1 MREIDNQ
8 LHHPVSG
15 RDALKVTV
23 IVFVALI
30 SLTPI
35 SAQELS
41 GQIKGRV
48 VDSSGA
54 FIPGANLTA
63 THVETNSIY
72 RATTSDDGTFTLPS
86 VRLGRYTVA
95 VESSGF
101 RRTVIHD
108 IKVEV
113 GGVAQLTVT
122 LQVGS
127 VQEQVEIT
135 GNQAQEVIN
144 STNAELGAVVDE
156 RRVLELP
163 LNGRNAAHLALL
175 QAGVYFD
182 RTPDGEG
189 DKLIVHGQ
197 RHRSLGITLDGIDTQ
212 DNLNRASSVMLDQ
225 PLLALSAENVQE
237 FRVVTGIASAE
248 FSRGGAQIAAVTR
261 AGTNRFSGSLF
272 EFHRNTVFNANEFFN
287 NSAGVE
293 RTPLL
298 RHQFGGRI
306 GGPIFRDKTF
316 FFFGYQQTRESKGVS
331 VNRTVY
337 TAEARQGIFRFLDNM
352 QTIPERVAA
361 NPSLIRSVNL
371 MQCGPTV
378 QAALDR
384 PCVDSRFNL
393 TTPSTPDPFI
403 TGKVFGAIPLPNNFT
418 VGDGLNTGGFR
429 FNASV
434 RTVEHLPSFR
444 IDHRFNE
451 KHAFFGTINYL
462 DRDIQGD
469 FINSRE
475 PQYPELGPLGDRVT
489 HSRGFSGTFTSTFS
503 PTLINEVRA
512 GMVGGENA
520 FLINQPF
527 STPFNLNLNTITDPY
542 DVGNGTEIRDNRTV
556 NVRDTLTWVRGNH
569 QIKAGGEFRDRWL
582 DTRSNDL
589 NFPFGEI
596 NFNRTDNAPGF
607 NTANLRTLA
616 NGTVVPTD
624 LNTALDMM
632 NNLVGAIGS
641 VQRRYS
647 VTSLDSGF
655 VPGEPTRGIFKSRE
669 FDAFFQDSWRFRPNL
684 TLNLGLRWEFATVPY
699 ETRGLVLIPEDGFN
713 SVYGISGQEGFFS
726 PGTFKGSP
734 CPTLGNLPLA
744 RTTANATDLLN
755 ACATRYIPGSS
766 SNGRSLYNND
776 YNNFGPVISIAWDP
790 FKDGKTSIR
799 AGFRI
804 SYFQDAFAIIQANV
818 NDNEGLE
825 VNPTCIPT
833 ANGCVNNPTLLR
845 DVMNNNLAPVPRV
858 PAFTLPAF
866 RSILD
871 NATQDFRAYIE
882 DLGTPYYQEWTL
894 GVQREVLPNL
904 AVELRYV
911 GNRGRSLRRIADYNE
926 INIFARDGVTGST
939 FLDAFLIAQQNLVC
953 NRANGSGD
961 RFDTMNFA
969 CSRAN
974 PLMDALIAGEPS
986 RLRTRSNLLN
996 ALDFNAPGEFAYRL
1010 TQSETSLPGA
1020 AGQTD
1025 RIRGG
1030 SFWGAVLGG
1039 RLPVNFFQAN
1049 PFVASSRSMLN
1060 DGFSTFH
1067 AIEIEARRRFA
1078 HGLSVQA
1085 NYTFGKALSDFD
1097 GDANDLLNDT
1107 RPSSVRN
1114 ARYTTRQIA
1123 PRHQFNA
1130 NWVYELPFGPGKSF
1144 GAQTNSL
1151 MKHLIGDWQ
1160 MGGIISWRSGRPI
1173 SITSGIGT
1181 FHRSAVS
1188 EENTV
1193 SLSESLSADQLR
1205 NLVGQ
1210 RNIGGGVFW
1219 LDPCLSVFIGG
1230 TCQSSDAIPGLFE
1243 LPRPGQL
1250 GELSQTVI
1258 YGPRRF
1264 TLDFNLAKRIKF
1276 TETANL
1282 EFRWEVFNAFNN
1294 VNFNVP
1300 VARFFDPA
1308 TNNIDRNF
1316 GKVTRTIGEP
1326 RLMQFALKINF

>member
-1 MREIDNQ
+1 MRKIPNQ
-8 LHHPVSG
+8 L
-15 RDALKVTV
+15 RDLSSWRGALRRAV
-23 IVFVALI
+23 IASAALI
-30 SLTPI
+30 LVAHLAVA
-35 SAQELS
+35 AQELS
-41 GQIKGRV
+41 GQIKGTV
-48 VDSSGA
+48 VDNGGA
-54 FIPGANLTA
+54 AIPGANLTV
-63 THVETNSIY
+63 THVETNSVY
-72 RATTSDDGTFTLPS
+72 RATASNDGTFTIPNA
-86 VRLGRYTVA
+86 RLGRYTVA
-95 VESSGF
+95 VEAPGF
-101 RRTVIHD
+101 RRTLVQD
-108 IKVEV
+108 VKVEV
-113 GGVAQLTVT
+113 GSIAQLTVT

-135 GNQAQEVIN
+135 GAQAQEVIN
-144 STNAELGAVVDE
+144 STNAELGAVVDD

-163 LNGRNAAHLALL
+163 LNGRNASHLALL
-175 QAGVYFD
+175 QAGVYFE

-261 AGTNRFSGSLF
+261 AGTNQFHGSLF

-287 NSAGVE
+287 NSAGVN
-293 RTPLL
+293 RSPLL

-337 TAEARQGIFRFLDNM
+337 TTEARQGIFRFLDNL
-352 QTIPERVAA
+352 QAIPERVAA
-361 NPSLIRSVNL
+361 NPNLIRSVNL
-371 MQCGPTV
+371 LRCDSAV
-378 QAALDR
+378 QTALGR

-393 TTPSTPDPFI
+393 TTPATPDQFI
-403 TGKVFGAIPLPNNFT
+403 TGQVFGAIPLPNNFT
-418 VGDGLNTGGFR
+418 IGDGLNTGGFR
-429 FNASV
+429 FNAPV

-444 IDHRFNE
+444 LDHRFTE
-451 KHAFFGTINYL
+451 KHTFFGTINYL

-469 FINSRE
+469 FINDRE
-475 PQYPELGPLGDRVT
+475 PIYPATGPLGNRVT

-503 PTLINEVRA
+503 PTLINEARV

-520 FLINQPF
+520 FIINQPF
-527 STPFNLNLNTITDPY
+527 STPFNLDLNTITDPY
-542 DVGNGTEIRDNRTV
+542 DPGNGTEIRDNRTV
-556 NVRDTLTWVRGNH
+556 NVRDTITWVRGHH

-582 DTRSNDL
+582 DTRTNDL
-589 NFPFGEI
+589 NLTFGAI

-607 NTANLRTLA
+607 DAAALRTLA
-616 NGTVVPTD
+616 RGTVVTTD
-624 LNTALDMM
+624 LNTALDLM

-641 VQRRYS
+641 VQRRYN
-647 VTSLDSGF
+647 VTSLDSGY
-655 VPGEPTRGIFKSRE
+655 VSGAPTRNIFRSRE
-669 FDAFFQDSWRFRPNL
+669 FDAFFQDTWNFRPSL
-684 TLNLGLRWEFATVPY
+684 TFNLGLRWEFATVPD
-699 ETRGLVLIPEDGFN
+699 ETRGLVLIPEGGFQ
-713 SVYGISGQEGFFS
+713 SVYGVSGSRGFFN
-726 PGTFKGSP
+726 PGTFNGSP
-734 CPTLGNLPLA
+734 CPTLGSLPLQ
-744 RTTANATDLLN
+744 RTTANATNLIN
-755 ACATRYIPGSS
+755 ACATRYVPGAS
-766 SNGRSLYNND
+766 SNGKPLYKTD
-776 YNNFGPVISIAWDP
+776 YNNFGPVIGIAWDP
-790 FKDGKTSIR
+790 FKNGKTSIR

-818 NDNEGLE
+818 DDNEGLL

-833 ANGCVNNPTLLR
+833 AGGCVNNPTLLR
-845 DVMNNNLAPVPRV
+845 DVVRNSVAPVPPV
-858 PAFTLPAF
+858 PAFGLPST

-882 DLGTPYYQEWTL
+882 DLGTPNYHEWTL
-894 GVQREVLPNL
+894 GVQREVIPNL

-911 GNRGRSLRRIADYNE
+911 GNRGRSLRRIADFNE
-926 INIFARDGVTGST
+926 INIFARDSVTGAT
-939 FLDAFLIAQQNLVC
+939 FHDAFLLAQQNLAC
-953 NRANGSGD
+953 NRANEAGD
-961 RFDTMNFA
+961 RFDTLSFA
-969 CSRAN
+969 CSRTN
-974 PLMDALIAGEPS
+974 PLMDALIGGEPA
-986 RLRTRSNLLN
+986 RLRNRPNLLN

-1010 TQSETSLPGA
+1010 TQSETSVPG
-1020 AGQTD
+1020 AGQTA

-1030 SFWGAVLGG
+1030 SFWGAALAG

-1060 DGFSTFH
+1060 DGFSTYH
-1067 AIEIEARRRFA
+1067 ALEVEIRRRFA
-1078 HGLSVQA
+1078 QGLTLQG

-1097 GDANDLLNDT
+1097 GDANDLVNDT

-1130 NWVYELPFGPGKSF
+1130 NWVYELPFGSGKSF
-1144 GAQTNSL
+1144 GGQSKGL
-1151 MKHLIGDWQ
+1151 LEHVIGDWQ
-1160 MGGIISWRSGRPI
+1160 MSGIVSWRSGRPL

-1188 EENTV
+1188 AENTV
-1193 SLSESLSADQLR
+1193 TLAQAQSASQLR
-1205 NLVGQ
+1205 KLVG
-1210 RNIGGGVFW
+1210 RRTIGEGLFW
-1219 LDPCLSVFIGG
+1219 LDPCLSVVIGG
-1230 TCQSSDAIPGLFE
+1230 SCQDSEATSGLFQ

-1264 TLDFNLAKRIKF
+1264 TLDFNLAKRLKF
-1276 TETANL
+1276 TERANL

-1294 VNFNVP
+1294 TNFSVP
-1300 VARFFDPA
+1300 VTDVFSRS
-1308 TNNIDRNF
+1308 F
-1316 GKVTRTIGEP
+1316 GEVTRTIGEP

>member
-1 MREIDNQ
+1 MRTIHNKLRYLVIERDTFN
-8 LHHPVSG
+8 VS
-15 RDALKVTV
+15 V
-23 IVFVALI
+23 ILLVALI
-30 SLTPI
+30 SLSSLAI

-41 GQIKGRV
+41 GQIKGTV
-48 VDSSGA
+48 VDNSGA
-54 FIPGANLTA
+54 SISGAKVTA

-72 RATTSDDGTFTLPS
+72 RANTSDEGAFAIPS
-86 VRLGRYTVA
+86 VRLGRYTVT
-95 VESSGF
+95 VEAANF

-113 GGVAQLTVT
+113 GEVAQLTVT

-127 VQEQVEIT
+127 VQEQIEIT
-135 GNQAQEVIN
+135 GSQAQEVIN
-144 STNAELGAVVDE
+144 STNAELGAVVDD

-175 QAGVYFD
+175 QAGVYFE

-237 FRVVTGIASAE
+237 FRVVTGVASAE

-261 AGTNRFSGSLF
+261 AGTNRFRGSLF

-293 RTPLL
+293 RSPLL

-352 QTIPERVAA
+352 QAIPERVAA
-361 NPSLIRSVNL
+361 NPGLICSVNL
-371 MQCGPTV
+371 MQCNPTV
-378 QAALDR
+378 QAALGR
-384 PCVDSRFNL
+384 SCVDSRFNL

-444 IDHRFNE
+444 LDHRFNE

-469 FINSRE
+469 FINDRE
-475 PQYPELGPLGDRVT
+475 PIYPELGPLGNRVT

-512 GMVGGENA
+512 GMVGGQNA

-527 STPFNLNLNTITDPY
+527 STPFNLDLNTITDPY
-542 DVGNGTEIRDNRTV
+542 SVGNGLEVRDNRTV

-582 DTRSNDL
+582 DTRTNDL
-589 NFPFGEI
+589 NFPFGDI
-596 NFNRTDNAPGF
+596 NFNRNDNAPGF
-607 NTANLRTLA
+607 NAANLRTLA
-616 NGTVVPTD
+616 NGTVVTTD
-624 LNTALDMM
+624 LNTALDLM

-641 VQRRYS
+641 VQRRYN
-647 VTSLDSGF
+647 VTSLDSGY
-655 VPGEPTRGIFKSRE
+655 VPGEPTRGIFQSRE
-669 FDAFFQDSWRFRPNL
+669 FDAFFQDAWRFRPNL

-699 ETRGLVLIPEDGFN
+699 ETRGLVLIPEGGFN

-744 RTTANATDLLN
+744 RTTANATNLIN

-766 SNGRSLYNND
+766 SNGRPLYNND
-776 YNNFGPVISIAWDP
+776 YDNFGPVISVAWDP
-790 FKDGKTSIR
+790 FKNGKTSVR

-804 SYFQDAFAIIQANV
+804 SYFQDAFAIIAANV
-818 NDNEGLE
+818 DDNEGLLI
-825 VNPTCIPT
+825 NPTCIPT

-845 DVMNNNLAPVPRV
+845 DAMSSNRAPVPPV
-858 PAFTLPAF
+858 PAFRLPGS

-871 NATQDFRAYIE
+871 NNAQDFRTYIE
-882 DLGTPYYQEWTL
+882 DLGTPNYQEWTL

-911 GNRGRSLRRIADYNE
+911 GNRGRGLRRIADYNE
-926 INIFARDGVTGST
+926 INIFARDAVTGST
-939 FLDAFLIAQQNLVC
+939 VLDAFLLAQQNLTC
-953 NRANGSGD
+953 NRANGAGD
-961 RFDTMNFA
+961 RFDTQSFA

-974 PLMDALIAGEPS
+974 PLMDVLIAGEPA
-986 RLRTRSNLLN
+986 RLRNRTSLLN
-996 ALDFNAPGEFAYRL
+996 ALDFNAPGEFVYRL
-1010 TQSETSLPGA
+1010 TQNETSFPG
-1020 AGQTD
+1020 AGQTE

-1030 SFWGAVLGG
+1030 SFWGAVLAG

-1078 HGLSVQA
+1078 QGLSVQA
-1085 NYTFGKALSDFD
+1085 NYSFSKALSDFD
-1097 GDANDLLNDT
+1097 GDANELLNDT
-1107 RPSSVRN
+1107 RPSSVRDT
-1114 ARYTTRQIA
+1114 RYTTRQIA

-1130 NWVYELPFGPGKSF
+1130 NWVYELPFGPGKYF
-1144 GAQTNSL
+1144 GGQTIGL
-1151 MKHLIGDWQ
+1151 LKYLISDWQ

-1188 EENTV
+1188 AENTV
-1193 SLSESLSADQLR
+1193 TLSESLSADQLR
-1205 NLVGQ
+1205 KMVGQ
-1210 RNIGGGVFW
+1210 RDLGGGVFW
-1219 LDPCLSVFIGG
+1219 LDPCLSAIIGG
-1230 TCQSSDAIPGLFE
+1230 ACQNSDAVSGLLG

-1264 TLDFNLAKRIKF
+1264 SFDFNLAKRVKF
-1276 TETANL
+1276 NETTNL

-1300 VARFFDPA
+1300 VTDIFNRS
-1308 TNNIDRNF
+1308 F
-1316 GKVTRTIGEP
+1316 GQVTRTIGEP
-1326 RLMQFALKINF
+1326 RLMQFALKVNF